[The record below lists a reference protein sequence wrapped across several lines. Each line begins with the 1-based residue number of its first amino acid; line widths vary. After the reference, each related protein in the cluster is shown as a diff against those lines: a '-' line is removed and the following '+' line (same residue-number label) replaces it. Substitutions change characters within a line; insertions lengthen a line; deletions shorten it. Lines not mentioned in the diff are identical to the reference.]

1 MIEVYSRRPSEWRR
15 LFAIAADLIDQLR
28 EKAGGFEFE
37 WSFGGGTAMMIQIN
51 HRESHDVD
59 IFLDDPQLLGFID
72 PSKSQLS
79 FSTGPAAYDSDG
91 TRFQKF
97 AFEGLGE
104 IDFIVAGALTG
115 TPFEKREVE
124 GRSVWLETIPEIIA
138 KKVYYRGAEARPR
151 DIFDIAA
158 AARSHRA
165 GVVGALRAFPD
176 RVARTRERLAELNP
190 EFVRRTIA
198 QLMIMPDYQEMA
210 ADSLAVATA
219 LLEEVLSTATS
230 S

>member
-1 MIEVYSRRPSEWRR
+1 MVVWRR
-15 LFAIAADLIDQLR
+15 
-28 EKAGGFEFE
+28 
-37 WSFGGGTAMMIQIN
+37 
-51 HRESHDVD
+51 
-59 IFLDDPQLLGFID
+59 DDPQLLGFID

-79 FSTGPAAYDSDG
+79 FDTGPAAYDGDG
-91 TRFQKF
+91 IRFQKF

-115 TPFEKREVE
+115 MPFEKREVE

-138 KKVYYRGAEARPR
+138 KKVHYRGTEAKPR

-176 RVARTRERLAELNP
+176 RVARTRERLAKLNP

-198 QLMIMPDYQEMA
+198 QLMITSDFEEMA
-210 ADSLAVATA
+210 ADSLAIATA
-219 LLEEVLSTATS
+219 LLEEVLPPPVTS